1 MLKKKKG
8 GTITLHKIWRHTPV
22 SNPVIEKAKRK
33 HVLPGF
39 MPSHIDEMQEPLSK
53 FIINKEIGTLLV
65 CTFHFPLSCTNLSPL
80 NTLWCNPSIYQKWG
94 NNFSLSSVLD
104 SMFRKTVLSPNNLQ
118 KSTLKVNPSIVAII
132 TTCILFT
139 KSFVNIATIPEIAY
153 TRSVSYCVAEVG
165 FILSVW
171 YYGRRNSAVG

>member
-1 MLKKKKG
+1 
-8 GTITLHKIWRHTPV
+8 
-22 SNPVIEKAKRK
+22 
-33 HVLPGF
+33 

-53 FIINKEIGTLLV
+53 FIINKEIGTWLV
-65 CTFHFPLSCTNLSPL
+65 CTFHFPLSYTNLSPL

-94 NNFSLSSVLD
+94 IFSLSSVLD
-104 SMFRKTVLSPNNLQ
+104 SLFRKTVLSPNNLQ

-139 KSFVNIATIPEIAY
+139 NKSIVNIATIPEIAY

-165 FILSVW
+165 LILSVW
-171 YYGRRNSAVG
+171 YFGRRNSAVG